1 MKENASGESLN
12 QLEYRISQF
21 LRGGVLF
28 AGLLLLVG
36 WLWMLVN
43 NREALST
50 FDEYHPQSL
59 AESLQWALIM
69 NDRALMMSF
78 FGLVVLVSLPV
89 IRVLMTGVLFM
100 KQKEYRLALMAFV
113 VFSALVAS
121 FFLGIDL

>member
-1 MKENASGESLN
+1 MKENTSHESLN

-43 NREALST
+43 NREVLST

-100 KQKEYRLALMAFV
+100 KQKEYRLALMAFL

-121 FFLGIDL
+121 FSLGIDL